1 VSSRSATR
9 APRSLRQ
16 SEPRR
21 GCIGWWRRLS
31 DRVDCFSPLAVPA
44 WYAFIDQCGRRVKPL
59 WYSFGSMA
67 YSAGNG
73 HEDGARRLG
82 ARQQRPFA
90 GHKIPG
96 RATHHDVI
104 AQLTSAIQLG
114 ALRFGDRLPSERTLA
129 EQFGVSRATVR
140 KASQVLADAAVLEIR
155 SGRGPNSG
163 IYVRSDVVPASLA
176 SSAEELPLEEIA
188 GVLEARRVLEP
199 RVAQLAGFLATP
211 DDLHE
216 LERIIEAQR
225 DVADDTMRV
234 RGLDASFH
242 LAIARATHNATLV
255 ALMQTLQQRL
265 KLARHPLP
273 LDDEARLT
281 IEIHERTAHAIATRD
296 PDLIELTMLA
306 HLSVLEE
313 AWREQTGREVIRRA
327 PDFLTAGGPE
337 AAAPG

>member
-1 VSSRSATR
+1 
-9 APRSLRQ
+9 
-16 SEPRR
+16 
-21 GCIGWWRRLS
+21 
-31 DRVDCFSPLAVPA
+31 
-44 WYAFIDQCGRRVKPL
+44 
-59 WYSFGSMA
+59 M
-67 YSAGNG
+67 
-73 HEDGARRLG
+73 GARPL
-82 ARQQRPFA
+82 RPFA
-90 GHKIPG
+90 GQRIPG

-140 KASQVLADAAVLEIR
+140 KATQVLAEAAVLEIR
-155 SGRGPNSG
+155 SGHGPNSG
-163 IYVRSDVVPASLA
+163 IYLRSDVVPSTLA
-176 SSAEELPLEEIA
+176 SSAQELPLEEIA

-211 DDLHE
+211 DDLAE
-216 LERIIEAQR
+216 LERIIDAQR
-225 DVADDTMRV
+225 EVAGDTLSV

-273 LDDEARLT
+273 LADEARLT

-296 PDLIELTMLA
+296 PDLIETTMLE
-306 HLSVLEE
+306 HLGVLEE
-313 AWREQTGREVIRRA
+313 AWRQQTGREVIRRA
-327 PDFLTAGGPE
+327 PDFL
-337 AAAPG
+337 AAAGP